1 MSTIPVS
8 ITEKEFEDHISPYL
22 RKAKRGYASKIPL
35 YKIFN
40 YILYWLHTGCQ
51 WYRLPIEADHNNPEK
66 KEISYHAVYYHYR
79 KWSRDGSLK
88 KVWQASIQHI
98 KDDLNLSELNLD
110 GSHTVAKKGGEAVA
124 YQGRKRAKTSNI
136 LPIADGHGYIVSTTD
151 IVAGGHNDAYNL
163 KVNLQTA
170 FKKMKRQ
177 GLTLRGAFCNA
188 DAAFDTKSAR
198 KTCFNHGLIPNMPEN
213 KRNRKKVKRGRKRL
227 FNPEVYQRRFVA
239 ERSFAWID
247 KFKRLL
253 IRFER
258 KAVHFLGAHYIAFTM
273 INLRHV
279 LAQKFQ

>member
-1 MSTIPVS
+1 MSTIPTS
-8 ITEKEFEDHISPYL
+8 ITEKQFNDHIYPYL
-22 RKAKRGYASKIPL
+22 TTAKRGYESKIPL

-51 WYRLPIEADHNNPEK
+51 WVQLPIDPDKAHPEK

-88 KVWQASIQHI
+88 RVWYGSIQTI
-98 KDDLNLSELNLD
+98 KDKLNLSELNLD
-110 GSHTVAKKGGEAVA
+110 GTHTPAKKGGEAVA
-124 YQGRKRAKTSNI
+124 YQGRKKAKTSNI
-136 LPIADGHGYIVSTTD
+136 LPVADGNGYIIATTD
-151 IVAGGHNDAYNL
+151 IIAGNHNDAYQL
-163 KVNLQTA
+163 QSNLQQA
-170 FKKMKRQ
+170 FKEMKQ
-177 GLTLRGAFCNA
+177 LGLNIKNAFFNA
-188 DAAFDTKSAR
+188 DKAFDLKISR

-227 FNPEVYQRRFVA
+227 FNAEVYKRRFVA

-258 KAVHFLGAHYIAFTM
+258 KSIYFLGAHYIAFTM
-273 INLRHV
+273 INLRH
-279 LAQKFQ
+279 AMA